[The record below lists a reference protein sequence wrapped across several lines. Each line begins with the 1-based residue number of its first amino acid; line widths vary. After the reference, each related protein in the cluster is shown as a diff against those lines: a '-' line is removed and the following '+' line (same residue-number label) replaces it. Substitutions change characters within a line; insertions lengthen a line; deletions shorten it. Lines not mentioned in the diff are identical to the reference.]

1 MALPTANWDSLGQ
14 QVFKKQE
21 FCQLQWGAKISL
33 DEYDIFAAS
42 YGGPIALLR
51 KELPMRKVNYRL
63 IEIFTALGDQLSTL
77 TIKDVDII
85 TIGWSHQEDLVCVHA
100 NGFIS
105 LYDLF
110 GQHIS
115 TLTLD
120 QEIRDS
126 KIIECKVFTTINRTG
141 VAILTQ
147 SLSFYLYNNLYH
159 LKLRRLAE
167 IPYLNERPLCWDII
181 SFDSDTK
188 LIVSRE
194 KELIIL
200 KSQDLSCTLINP
212 FDDEQSKETV
222 TLLRVSFDY
231 SHIVLFTETGKLYLA
246 LTANDIST
254 HYSMFDTES
263 KTKPKQL
270 AWCGNDVVAA
280 HWANL
285 LFLVDMDRNWL
296 KYPTYG
302 HVHMIQ
308 EIDCIRVV
316 DNSFQ
321 EMITKVDKAAVDI
334 FKIGSVSSGSNLL
347 EASRLFDQQNH
358 KVDDYIR
365 LIQEKNEMEMAV
377 NMCLET
383 ACHEFNVATQKM
395 LLRAAS
401 FGKCFTANMD
411 NNKFVRVC
419 QELRILNAI
428 RKPDVG
434 IPLTH
439 CQFEQIKIDSLID
452 RLTERHH
459 FFLALKLAE
468 YLKIVPEDGSIK
480 ILTRWAFYK
489 IRQQDIDEEKI
500 ANQIAQKI
508 SPNSG
513 VSFAEIANKAI
524 EYGRKN
530 LAIRL
535 LDYELKATDQVPLLL
550 KLKEYRRALQ
560 GAIESGNTNLIY
572 MVVLSFKKIQTSE
585 QFYLGLREYPVAYS
599 LYQKYCKQDDQDQLQ
614 NIYFQ
619 ENDLIAEGLT
629 YLEQCCITQPLSL
642 TANERKSKMS
652 LVSSALDTFKK
663 SRNDFLTTH
672 TDEYSRLLKY
682 QLKLEDKFSSTTPT
696 GLKFFDLSLQD
707 TMRLLLQRGEY
718 KLSDELRKEFKVPDK
733 RYYYLR
739 LITMAEMDEWLELER
754 FSKAKKSPIG
764 YEPFVDVCIQRQ
776 NRYEAQ
782 KYLPKIRDE
791 NKIKYYIKTGNLEDA
806 AKFAFDKK
814 DVEALS
820 FILTKCSSP
829 SIGGSSHHR
838 MLQEKIRTMI
848 GQISK

>member
-1 MALPTANWDSLGQ
+1 
-14 QVFKKQE
+14 
-21 FCQLQWGAKISL
+21 
-33 DEYDIFAAS
+33 
-42 YGGPIALLR
+42 
-51 KELPMRKVNYRL
+51 MRKVNYRL
-63 IEIFTALGDQLSTL
+63 IEIYTAMGDQLSTL
-77 TIKDVDII
+77 TIKDVDIVN
-85 TIGWSHQEDLVCVHA
+85 IGWSHKEDLVCVHA

-115 TLTLD
+115 TLTLE

-126 KIIECKVFTTINRTG
+126 KIVECKIFTTINRTG
-141 VAILTQ
+141 VAIMTQ

-181 SFDSDTK
+181 SFDADTK
-188 LIVSRE
+188 LIVSHH

-200 KSQDLSCTLINP
+200 KSQDLSCTFINP
-212 FDDEQSKETV
+212 FDGEQNKETV
-222 TLLRVSFDY
+222 TCIRVSFDY
-231 SHIVLFTETGKLYLA
+231 SQIVLFTETGKLYLA
-246 LTANDIST
+246 STANDIST
-254 HYSMFDTES
+254 YYSMFDTES

-321 EMITKVDKAAVDI
+321 EIITKVDRAAVDI
-334 FKIGSVSSGSNLL
+334 FKIGSVSSASNLL
-347 EASRLFDQQNH
+347 EASKLFDQQNH
-358 KVDDYIR
+358 KVDDYFR

-377 NMCLET
+377 DMCLET
-383 ACHEFNVATQKM
+383 ACHEFDVATQKM

-401 FGKCFTANMD
+401 FGKCFTSNVD

-439 CQFEQIKIDSLID
+439 CQFEKLKIDSLID
-452 RLTERHH
+452 RLTERHY

-560 GAIESGNTNLIY
+560 RAIESGNTYLIY

-599 LYQKYCKQDDQDQLQ
+599 LYQK
-614 NIYFQ
+614 
-619 ENDLIAEGLT
+619 
-629 YLEQCCITQPLSL
+629 
-642 TANERKSKMS
+642 
-652 LVSSALDTFKK
+652 VSIF
-663 SRNDFLTTH
+663 
-672 TDEYSRLLKY
+672 
-682 QLKLEDKFSSTTPT
+682 
-696 GLKFFDLSLQD
+696 
-707 TMRLLLQRGEY
+707 
-718 KLSDELRKEFKVPDK
+718 
-733 RYYYLR
+733 
-739 LITMAEMDEWLELER
+739 
-754 FSKAKKSPIG
+754 
-764 YEPFVDVCIQRQ
+764 
-776 NRYEAQ
+776 
-782 KYLPKIRDE
+782 
-791 NKIKYYIKTGNLEDA
+791 
-806 AKFAFDKK
+806 
-814 DVEALS
+814 
-820 FILTKCSSP
+820 FILFNHLMNYK
-829 SIGGSSHHR
+829 
-838 MLQEKIRTMI
+838 
-848 GQISK
+848 